1 MRQISTISIKI
12 KRERILEMA
21 ELELKVNKEVNKAE
35 VESLAQE
42 SKKVTDEKIEKSL
55 NYDLLS
61 QEEKDAIEEFNKK
74 INVEDAT
81 QVLQY
86 GAKAQTKIS
95 QFSDSVLEDVKTR
108 STGEVGDLLAD
119 LVGEI
124 KSFDSD
130 IANTNKTGLGKIFTS
145 VKKQLEKLIAGYEKI
160 EVNIDKIE
168 ASLEKHRLQMLKD
181 ITIFDTMYEK
191 NLEYFKEL
199 SLYII
204 AGEKKIEEL
213 RNVTL
218 PELQKKA
225 QESGEQLDAQK
236 VNDMENMINR
246 FEKKIYDLKTTRII
260 SIQMAPQIRLLQN
273 NEAELVEKIQG
284 SLTNTI
290 PLWKNQMVLALGINN
305 AKQAI
310 GAQKAVTD
318 LTNSMLQKN
327 SEILKQGSIEIAEES
342 ERAIVDVATL
352 QKTNKDI
359 IDTLD
364 QIIQI
369 HENGRVKRQEAEV
382 ELANIEKELK
392 EKMIEL
398 KVK

>member
-1 MRQISTISIKI
+1 M
-12 KRERILEMA
+12 E
-21 ELELKVNKEVNKAE
+21 ELKVNKEVNRTE

-61 QEEKDAIEEFNKK
+61 QEEKDAIEEFNQK

-81 QVLQY
+81 QILQY

-130 IANTNKTGLGKIFTS
+130 IANTNKTGLGKLFTS
-145 VKKQLEKLIAGYEKI
+145 VKKQLEKLIAGYEKV

-168 ASLEKHRLQMLKD
+168 AGLEKHRLQMLKD

-236 VNDMENMINR
+236 VNDMKNMINR

-364 QIIQI
+364 QVIQI

-398 KVK
+398 QVK

>member
-1 MRQISTISIKI
+1 
-12 KRERILEMA
+12 MA

-42 SKKVTDEKIEKSL
+42 SKKVTDKKIEKSL

-130 IANTNKTGLGKIFTS
+130 IANTNKTGLGKLFTS

-364 QIIQI
+364 QVIQI

-398 KVK
+398 QVK

>member
-1 MRQISTISIKI
+1 M
-12 KRERILEMA
+12 E
-21 ELELKVNKEVNKAE
+21 ELELKVNKELNKAE

-81 QVLQY
+81 QILQY

-130 IANTNKTGLGKIFTS
+130 IANTNKTGLGKLFTS

-364 QIIQI
+364 QVIQI